1 MPTSSRIGA
10 KQFFIFAGEQ
20 SGDLHGSNLVKAM
33 LQQIPNIRFIGVGG
47 PQMRIL
53 GVECILTME
62 DFELMGFSDVLMSL
76 PKQIKQF
83 YKIRNAIMTQRPA
96 VVILIDYP
104 GFNLRL
110 ARSLRKKGYT
120 GKIMQYISPTV
131 WAWGSGRIKT
141 MAESLDLLLT
151 ILPFEP
157 ECFKETSL
165 PVQYVGHPTVE
176 TLSNHRYEDN
186 WLQNLGF
193 EKLDEIIA
201 LFPGSRK
208 GELLHNLPKQ
218 LEAAKLL
225 KELHPQA
232 RFAISCA
239 RQEFALTIRECITQS
254 RLKIDEDAFTVPS
267 LYSYE
272 LMRDCRTAI
281 AKSGTVT
288 LELALH
294 QKPTVVVYQL
304 TRLNKF
310 IAQYCLRLN
319 LPYYCLVN
327 ILAKQEVFPELI
339 ANGYTPE
346 SLCTELNKLH
356 KDSKER
362 ENCISACIDLQNI
375 LEHKSASKEA
385 AKAIEKLI
393 C

>member
-1 MPTSSRIGA
+1 MPASSSA
-10 KQFFIFAGEQ
+10 TKQIFIFAGEQ

-33 LQQIPNIRFIGVGG
+33 QQQIPNIRFTGVGG

-53 GVECILTME
+53 GVECLLNME

-83 YKIRNAIMTQRPA
+83 YKIRNAIMHQRPA
-96 VVILIDYP
+96 IVILIDYP

-110 ARSLRKKGYT
+110 ARSLRKSGYT
-120 GKIMQYISPTV
+120 GKIMQYISPTI

-141 MAESLDLLLT
+141 MVDSLDLLLT

-157 ECFKETSL
+157 ECFKNTSL

-176 TLSNHRYEDN
+176 TITNHRYEDN
-186 WLQNLGF
+186 WLQNLGY
-193 EKLDEIIA
+193 EKHDEIIA

-208 GELLHNLPKQ
+208 SELLHNLPKQ

-225 KELHPQA
+225 KETHPHA

-239 RQEFALTIRECITQS
+239 RQEFSLTIRECIAQS
-254 RLKIDEDAFTVPS
+254 RLKLDEDAFTIPS

-310 IAQYCLRLN
+310 IAKYFLRLN
-319 LPYYCLVN
+319 LPHYCLVN

-346 SLCTELNKLH
+346 SLSAELEKLH
-356 KDSKER
+356 KDSRER
-362 ENCISACIDLQNI
+362 EKCINACINLQNI
-375 LEHKSASKEA
+375 LERKSASKEA
-385 AKAIEKLI
+385 AKAIEKLL